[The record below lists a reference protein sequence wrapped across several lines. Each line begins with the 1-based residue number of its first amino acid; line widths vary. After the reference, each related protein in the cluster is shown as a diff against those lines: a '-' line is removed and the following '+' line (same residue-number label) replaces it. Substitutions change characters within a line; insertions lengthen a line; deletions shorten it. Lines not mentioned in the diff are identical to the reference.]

1 MRTPLLASACTLA
14 LITPA
19 LAQPPPPMGDDDGYT
34 DELTYETEGEDVGL
48 AIAVDAEIYAGGAW
62 ERSDAGTGSA
72 FELERGEVGTRLAY
86 GDRLR
91 AELRLETVRSLGDPA
106 MPEASDGALLVRG
119 KRAWLAWQDRPTR
132 GALLEVR
139 GGLIPDPWIEAVES
153 GYELRALRPTI
164 GESAGLLDTADLG
177 VAAVVASRIARLQLA
192 VTNGEGHA
200 RIEQNRGKDVSGLLS
215 LRLPRVARS
224 LDISSHVLARS
235 GSDGPDGGRNHRV
248 GVALTVDGA
257 RHGGGM
263 EWLGAWGVAGDPG
276 VKSFSAGWWGYATI
290 TARTGVAARLD
301 VLTTQDF
308 GADTR
313 GSELVTTIALWRD
326 LVPRGDAR
334 VRDFGVRAYLA
345 AQVDRVPDMPP
356 ALPAASAMDAT
367 RLMLVLAATAHEDI

>member
-200 RIEQNRGKDVSGLLS
+200 RIE
-215 LRLPRVARS
+215 
-224 LDISSHVLARS
+224 
-235 GSDGPDGGRNHRV
+235 
-248 GVALTVDGA
+248 
-257 RHGGGM
+257 
-263 EWLGAWGVAGDPG
+263 
-276 VKSFSAGWWGYATI
+276 
-290 TARTGVAARLD
+290 
-301 VLTTQDF
+301 
-308 GADTR
+308 
-313 GSELVTTIALWRD
+313 
-326 LVPRGDAR
+326 
-334 VRDFGVRAYLA
+334 
-345 AQVDRVPDMPP
+345 
-356 ALPAASAMDAT
+356 
-367 RLMLVLAATAHEDI
+367 